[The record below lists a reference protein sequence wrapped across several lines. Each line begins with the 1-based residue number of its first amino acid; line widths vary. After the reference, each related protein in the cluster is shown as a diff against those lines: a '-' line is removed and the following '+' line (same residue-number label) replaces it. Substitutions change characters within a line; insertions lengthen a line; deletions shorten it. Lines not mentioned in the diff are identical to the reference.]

1 MKRNIV
7 VAGLGLIGGSL
18 AMSIKKTNNNHVIG
32 FDTNRDTVDYA
43 YQQEI
48 INEKCFDLS
57 NCASNADLIIL
68 AAPISQTIK
77 LLEELDKI
85 TFKKDVIITDVS
97 SVKGTI
103 IEAAKQLTNEKI
115 TFIGGHP
122 MAGSHKTGIVAAKEH
137 LFENA
142 IYCLTPVEDHTKEA
156 IKLIK
161 EVLKETK
168 SNFIILKPDEHD
180 EMTSVISHFPHL
192 VASSLVHQ
200 AKKWEQV
207 HSYLPELAAGGF
219 RDITR
224 IASSNPKMWQDIFS
238 HNGDKMSRL
247 IQEWINEMVTLKE
260 FLDKN
265 NKTEMITYLEQAKN
279 YRDGLGRDTKS
290 RGALPSFY
298 DIYVD
303 IKDKPGSIATVAQLL
318 AENDISIRNIRILE
332 IRENIDGALR
342 LTVFSEK
349 DQLKTV
355 SLLES
360 NNYDV
365 SISL

>member
-1 MKRNIV
+1 MKKNII

-18 AMSIKKTNNNHVIG
+18 AMSINKSNTNHVIG
-32 FDTNRDTVDYA
+32 YDTNVDTVDYA
-43 YQQEI
+43 FQQEI
-48 INEKCFDLS
+48 IEEKCFDLS
-57 NCASNADLIIL
+57 ACAPQADLIIL
-68 AAPISQTIK
+68 AAPISQTIT
-77 LLEELDKI
+77 LLEELDNLK
-85 TFKKDVIITDVS
+85 FEKDVVITDVS

-103 IEAAKQLTNEKI
+103 IEAAEKLTNEKI
-115 TFIGGHP
+115 TFVGGHP
-122 MAGSHKTGIVAAKEH
+122 MAGSHKTGIAAAKEH

-142 IYCLTPVEDHTKEA
+142 IYCLTPVSETSDSEVTF
-156 IKLIK
+156 IKD
-161 EVLKETK
+161 VLKNTK
-168 SNFIILKPDEHD
+168 SNFIILNPDEHD

-247 IQEWINEMVTLKE
+247 IQDWINEMVTLKE

-265 NKTEMITYLEQAKN
+265 NKQGMINYLEQAKD
-279 YRDGLGRDTKS
+279 YRDGLGTDTKS

-298 DIYVD
+298 DIFVD

-318 AENDISIRNIRILE
+318 ADNQVSLRNIRILE

-342 LTVFSEK
+342 LTVFTEK
-349 DQLKTV
+349 DQSKTV
-355 SLLES
+355 RLLED
-360 NNYDV
+360 NGYDV
-365 SISL
+365 SISI

>member
-1 MKRNIV
+1 MDKNII

-18 AMSIKKTNNNHVIG
+18 AMSINKSNHVIG
-32 FDTNRDTVDYA
+32 YDTNEDTVDYA
-43 YQQEI
+43 FQQEI

-57 NCASNADLIIL
+57 SCAPKADLIIL
-68 AAPISQTIK
+68 AAPISQTIT
-77 LLEELDKI
+77 LLEKLDKV
-85 TFKKDVIITDVS
+85 TFEKDVIITDVS

-103 IEAAKQLTNEKI
+103 IEAAENLSNERI
-115 TFIGGHP
+115 TFVGGHP

-142 IYCLTPVEDHTKEA
+142 IYCLTPVSETSDLEVQF
-156 IKLIK
+156 IKD
-161 EVLKETK
+161 VLKDIK
-168 SNFIILKPDEHD
+168 SNFIILNPDEHD

-265 NKTEMITYLEQAKN
+265 NKQGMIAYLEQAKD
-279 YRDGLGRDTKS
+279 YRDGLGTETKT

-298 DIYVD
+298 DIFVD
-303 IKDKPGSIATVAQLL
+303 IKDKPGSIATVAKLL
-318 AENDISIRNIRILE
+318 ADNQVSLRNIRILE

-342 LTVFSEK
+342 LTVFTKS
-349 DQLKTV
+349 DQFKTV
-355 SLLES
+355 NLLED
-360 NNYDV
+360 NGYDV
-365 SISL
+365 SISI

>member
-1 MKRNIV
+1 MKQNIIL
-7 VAGLGLIGGSL
+7 AGLGLIGGSL
-18 AMSIKKTNNNHVIG
+18 AMSINKSANHHVIG
-32 FDTNRDTVDYA
+32 YDTNKDTIDYA

-48 INEKCFDLS
+48 IQEKCFDLS
-57 NCASNADLIIL
+57 VCATKADLIIL
-68 AAPISQTIK
+68 AAPISQTIN
-77 LLEELDKI
+77 LLKQLNELN
-85 TFKKDVIITDVS
+85 FEKDVIITDVS
-97 SVKGTI
+97 SVKSTVS
-103 IEAAKQLTNEKI
+103 EAAKKLTNEKI

-142 IYCLTPVEDHTKEA
+142 IYCLTPLSENTEPEVNY
-156 IKLIK
+156 IKD
-161 EVLKETK
+161 VLKDTK
-168 SNFIILKPDEHD
+168 SNFIILNPDEHD

-207 HSYLPELAAGGF
+207 HTFLPELAAGGF

-247 IQEWINEMVTLKE
+247 IQDWINEMVTLKE

-265 NKTEMITYLEQAKN
+265 NKEDMITYLEQAKD
-279 YRDGLGRDTKS
+279 YRDGLGTDTKT
-290 RGALPSFY
+290 RGALPAFY

-303 IKDKPGSIATVAQLL
+303 IKDKPGSIAKVAQLL
-318 AENDISIRNIRILE
+318 ADNEISLRNIRILE

-342 LTVFSEK
+342 LTVFTKK

-355 SLLES
+355 TLLEA
-360 NNYDV
+360 NGYDV
-365 SISL
+365 SISI